1 MQIYKAK
8 IKRNYTMKKG
18 TIAKL
23 LIFLLAVVMLAGL
36 VSCQAEVKYGTY
48 VRSGGFRERFTITLD
63 EDGSFTYY
71 ESLTAAHVGMGSYEI
86 KGDRVILTDSTIPGF
101 GSMLTKVFTFRY
113 EDGKLIYLADESD
126 AFIYTDLPDGTVFEL
141 KE

>member
-1 MQIYKAK
+1 
-8 IKRNYTMKKG
+8 MKKTKIRG
-18 TIAKL
+18 LAIC
-23 LIFLLAVVMLAGL
+23 LLAVTMLLGL
-36 VSCQAEVKYGTY
+36 VSCQAEVKHGTY

-101 GSMLTKVFTFRY
+101 GSMLTRVFTFRY

-126 AFIYTDLPDGTVFEL
+126 SFIYTDLPDGAVFEL